1 MTNQPAEGTFSR
13 LMATTAPMR
22 EKRRDEQGK
31 ATRPPGATVTSP
43 VVETPQPQKGK
54 NQRITGKKPPNQQT
68 PKGGNALHQDTFGQN
83 VTPSSVPDEVS
94 PTTYPSATPKKRE
107 IKRRQPFDV
116 YQDQVDL
123 LKQLSLRDQM
133 NGEIGS
139 MSRMVREALDNYLKD
154 KKL

>member
-13 LMATTAPMR
+13 LMATSAPLR
-22 EKRRDEQGK
+22 EKQREEQEK
-31 ATRPPGATVTSP
+31 AARPLVAPVTPP

-54 NQRITGKKPPNQQT
+54 KQSTPGKKPANQQ
-68 PKGGNALHQDTFGQN
+68 PLKSSNALQQDKSKEN
-83 VTPSSVPDEVS
+83 STPSS
-94 PTTYPSATPKKRE
+94 YPSAAPKKRE

-123 LKQLSLRDQM
+123 LKKLSLRDQM

>member
-22 EKRRDEQGK
+22 EKQQEEPDK
-31 ATRPPGATVTSP
+31 AIRPLGATGTSP
-43 VVETPQPQKGK
+43 VVVTPQKAK
-54 NQRITGKKPPNQQT
+54 NQRDTGKKPTTQQT
-68 PKGGNALHQDTFGQN
+68 PKGSNALQQDKFAQN
-83 VTPSSVPDEVS
+83 PTSSVYP
-94 PTTYPSATPKKRE
+94 PTTPKKRE

-123 LKQLSLRDQM
+123 LKKLSLRDQM

-154 KKL
+154 KKP

>member
-13 LMATTAPMR
+13 LMATTTPVR
-22 EKRRDEQGK
+22 EKQPEEQGK
-31 ATRPPGATVTSP
+31 AIRPPVLK
-43 VVETPQPQKGK
+43 TPQPQKGK
-54 NQRITGKKPPNQQT
+54 NQVTPTKKPRSQQT
-68 PKGGNALHQDTFGQN
+68 PTSSNALQQLDGISA
-83 VTPSSVPDEVS
+83 TP
-94 PTTYPSATPKKRE
+94 YPSATPKKRE

-123 LKQLSLRDQM
+123 LKNLSLRDQM

>member
-13 LMATTAPMR
+13 LMATTTPMR
-22 EKRRDEQGK
+22 EKQREEQEK
-31 ATRPPGATVTSP
+31 ATRPPVVPVTTP
-43 VVETPQPQKGK
+43 VLETPQSQKGK
-54 NQRITGKKPPNQQT
+54 NQRTSGKKPAKQQ
-68 PKGGNALHQDTFGQN
+68 GTFVQN
-83 VTPSSVPDEVS
+83 NTPSSAPN
-94 PTTYPSATPKKRE
+94 TAYPSAKPKKRE

-123 LKQLSLRDQM
+123 LKNLSLRDQM

>member
-22 EKRRDEQGK
+22 EKQQEEQEK
-31 ATRPPGATVTSP
+31 AIRPPVATVTSP
-43 VVETPQPQKGK
+43 VVETPQKAK
-54 NQRITGKKPPNQQT
+54 NQRNTGKKSPNQQT
-68 PKGGNALHQDTFGQN
+68 SKGSNTMQRDTFAQN
-83 VTPSSVPDEVS
+83 AAPSSLTDEVS
-94 PTTYPSATPKKRE
+94 PTIYPSAKPKKRE
-107 IKRRQPFDV
+107 IKRRQPLDV

-123 LKQLSLRDQM
+123 LKKLSLRDQM

>member
-22 EKRRDEQGK
+22 EKPREEPDK
-31 ATRPPGATVTSP
+31 ATRPPGATVTPS
-43 VVETPQPQKGK
+43 VVETPQSQKGK
-54 NQRITGKKPPNQQT
+54 NQGSTGKKPTNHQA
-68 PKGGNALHQDTFGQN
+68 PKGSEL
-83 VTPSSVPDEVS
+83 S
-94 PTTYPSATPKKRE
+94 PTPYPPALPKKRE

-123 LKQLSLRDQM
+123 LKKLSLKAQL
-133 NGEIGS
+133 NGDIGI

-154 KKL
+154 KQV

>member
-22 EKRRDEQGK
+22 EKQQEEQEK
-31 ATRPPGATVTSP
+31 VTRPPGATITSP
-43 VVETPQPQKGK
+43 VVETSQKAK
-54 NQRITGKKPPNQQT
+54 YQRNTSKKPPSQQT
-68 PKGGNALHQDTFGQN
+68 PKSNNALQQ
-83 VTPSSVPDEVS
+83 PDEVS
-94 PTTYPSATPKKRE
+94 PPPYPSAKPKKRE

-154 KKL
+154 KQV

>member
-22 EKRRDEQGK
+22 EKQQEAHEK
-31 ATRPPGATVTSP
+31 AMRPPVATVTSP
-43 VVETPQPQKGK
+43 VGVIPQKGK
-54 NQRITGKKPPNQQT
+54 SQQSTGKKPPKQQI
-68 PKGGNALHQDTFGQN
+68 PKNNNALHQ
-83 VTPSSVPDEVS
+83 PDEVS
-94 PTTYPSATPKKRE
+94 PTPYPSAKSQKRE
-107 IKRRQPFDV
+107 IKRHQPFDV

-123 LKQLSLRDQM
+123 LKKLSLRDQM

-154 KKL
+154 KQV

>member
-13 LMATTAPMR
+13 LMATTTPMR
-22 EKRRDEQGK
+22 EKQREEQEK
-31 ATRPPGATVTSP
+31 ATRPPVAIITTP
-43 VVETPQPQKGK
+43 VLEAPQSQKGK
-54 NQRITGKKPPNQQT
+54 NPRTPGKKPPNQQI
-68 PKGGNALHQDTFGQN
+68 PKSSNALHQ
-83 VTPSSVPDEVS
+83 PDGVS
-94 PTTYPSATPKKRE
+94 PTAYPSAMPKKRE

-123 LKQLSLRDQM
+123 LKKLSLKAQLD
-133 NGEIGS
+133 GDIGS

>member
-1 MTNQPAEGTFSR
+1 MERKNR
-13 LMATTAPMR
+13 LFR
-22 EKRRDEQGK
+22 
-31 ATRPPGATVTSP
+31 
-43 VVETPQPQKGK
+43 K
-54 NQRITGKKPPNQQT
+54 NKINKIYRTYRLYPI
-68 PKGGNALHQDTFGQN
+68 
-83 VTPSSVPDEVS
+83 PDGVS
-94 PTTYPSATPKKRE
+94 PTRYPSETPKKRE

-123 LKQLSLRDQM
+123 LKKLSLKDQL

>member
-22 EKRRDEQGK
+22 EKQREEQEK
-31 ATRPPGATVTSP
+31 ATRPPVATVTSP
-43 VVETPQPQKGK
+43 VSKTPQPQKGK
-54 NQRITGKKPPNQQT
+54 SHVTPTKKPRNQQT
-68 PKGGNALHQDTFGQN
+68 PKSSNALQQLDRVST
-83 VTPSSVPDEVS
+83 TP
-94 PTTYPSATPKKRE
+94 YPSAKPKKRE

-123 LKQLSLRDQM
+123 LKKLSLRDQM

>member
-22 EKRRDEQGK
+22 EKQQEEQEK
-31 ATRPPGATVTSP
+31 ATHPPVATVTSP
-43 VVETPQPQKGK
+43 IMETPQPQKGK
-54 NQRITGKKPPNQQT
+54 TQRTPGKKPANQQT
-68 PKGGNALHQDTFGQN
+68 PKSSNALQQGKFAQN
-83 VTPSSVPDEVS
+83 GTPSS
-94 PTTYPSATPKKRE
+94 YPSATPKKRE

-123 LKQLSLRDQM
+123 LKKLSLKDQM

>member
-13 LMATTAPMR
+13 LMATTAPIR
-22 EKRRDEQGK
+22 EKQREEQEK

-43 VVETPQPQKGK
+43 IMETPQLQKGK
-54 NQRITGKKPPNQQT
+54 NQRTPGKKPSNQQT
-68 PKGGNALHQDTFGQN
+68 PKGSNAMQQGKLEQN
-83 VTPSSVPDEVS
+83 STPSS
-94 PTTYPSATPKKRE
+94 YPAATPKKRE

-123 LKQLSLRDQM
+123 LKKLSLRDQM

-139 MSRMVREALDNYLKD
+139 MSHMVREALDNYLKD

>member
-22 EKRRDEQGK
+22 EKQREEQEK
-31 ATRPPGATVTSP
+31 ATRPPVATVTSP
-43 VVETPQPQKGK
+43 ISGTLQPQKGK
-54 NQRITGKKPPNQQT
+54 NQVTPTKKPRNQQAPT
-68 PKGGNALHQDTFGQN
+68 SSNALQQLDRVST
-83 VTPSSVPDEVS
+83 TP
-94 PTTYPSATPKKRE
+94 YPSAKPKKRE

-123 LKQLSLRDQM
+123 LKKLSLRDQI

-139 MSRMVREALDNYLKD
+139 MSRMAREALDNYLKD
-154 KKL
+154 KQI

>member
-22 EKRRDEQGK
+22 EKQQEEPNK
-31 ATRPPGATVTSP
+31 AIRPPETIITTP
-43 VVETPQPQKGK
+43 VLEAPQSQKGK
-54 NQRITGKKPPNQQT
+54 NQRTPGKNPPNQQI
-68 PKGGNALHQDTFGQN
+68 PKSSNALHQ
-83 VTPSSVPDEVS
+83 PDGVS
-94 PTTYPSATPKKRE
+94 PTPYASATPKKRE

-123 LKQLSLRDQM
+123 LKQLSLKAQL